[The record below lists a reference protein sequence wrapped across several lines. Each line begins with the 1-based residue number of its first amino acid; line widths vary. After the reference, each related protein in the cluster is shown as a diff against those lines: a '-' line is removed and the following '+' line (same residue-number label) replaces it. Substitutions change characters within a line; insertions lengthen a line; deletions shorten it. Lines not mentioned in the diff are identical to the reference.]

1 MEGYVYTRLLA
12 MLACLFQVASF
23 VLRRDVSENGNVL
36 DVKSSKAPMEGF
48 KKSSLP
54 DLLYLPEM
62 SFTVGQYIAD
72 RYHLTARLG
81 KGSYGEVYKATD
93 VIDLRAKA
101 LKTIKDGDANCA
113 EVRSMNTLSATNGVQ
128 RLFDNFN
135 LNAHLVLVL
144 ELYTAGII

>member
-1 MEGYVYTRLLA
+1 
-12 MLACLFQVASF
+12 
-23 VLRRDVSENGNVL
+23 
-36 DVKSSKAPMEGF
+36 
-48 KKSSLP
+48 
-54 DLLYLPEM
+54 M

-135 LNAHLVLVL
+135 LNAHLVLGEEMNEEFRKFSNFSAGAVHGRYNL
-144 ELYTAGII
+144 EETCQLTES